1 MARNRAAIKL
11 EMTTSFMANESLA
24 GTYGFTV
31 GASFADE
38 FSIVSFENI
47 LFDLLSYFMFLLE
60 QIFDTHK
67 KEVDDIIE
75 AKMPH
80 RPSWYRSKAKA
91 FQYGFDLIEDSDKY
105 DNTGFTDDVV
115 EASKIIK
122 YSAVTQNG
130 GQLLIKIA
138 SENNGVLTPITA
150 PQKAAFDAYI
160 AEIADCG
167 VKYIVVNN
175 KPDILLLNMQIYIDS
190 LVLDDKGMSILKGN
204 YPVQDAI
211 LEYMKE
217 LPFNGELVLAHL
229 VDKIQQVEGV
239 RIPHI
244 VNAESQIIDNSS
256 NDYLPAQPINV
267 KTVPESGYFTIPN
280 FDNVSYV
287 VQGRLG

>member
-11 EMTTSFMANESLA
+11 EMTTAFMANENLA

-31 GASFADE
+31 GALFADE
-38 FSIVSFENI
+38 FSLVSFENI
-47 LFDLLSYFMFLLE
+47 VFDFLSYFMFLLE
-60 QIFDTHK
+60 QLFDTHK

-105 DNTGFTDDVV
+105 DNTGFTSDVI

-175 KPDILLLNMQIYIDS
+175 KPDILDLYMTVFIDP
-190 LVLDDKGMSILKGN
+190 LVLDQYGMSILEGN

-229 VDKIQQVEGV
+229 VDKLQQVEGV

-244 VNAESQIIDNSS
+244 VNALSQIIDMSTNE
-256 NDYLPAQPINV
+256 YLPKQPINV

-280 FDNVSYV
+280 FNNLSYV
-287 VQGRLG
+287 V

>member
-1 MARNRAAIKL
+1 MARTIQLIQKEMFDAIASNENL
-11 EMTTSFMANESLA
+11 AELNSTSKVSIYRLIVF
-24 GTYGFTV
+24 
-31 GASFADE
+31 
-38 FSIVSFENI
+38 IVSFSI
-47 LFDLLSYFMFLLE
+47 WLLE
-60 QIFDTHK
+60 NLFDTHK

-80 RPSWYRSKAKA
+80 RPSWYRSKSKA

-105 DNTGFTDDVV
+105 DNTGFTNDVI

-138 SENNGVLTPITA
+138 AENGGVLSPITA

-256 NDYLPAQPINV
+256 NDYLPPQPINV

-280 FDNVSYV
+280 FDNIRYV
-287 VQGRLG
+287 V

>member
-1 MARNRAAIKL
+1 
-11 EMTTSFMANESLA
+11 MANESLA

-287 VQGRLG
+287 V

>member
-217 LPFNGELVLAHL
+217 LPFNGELALAHL

-287 VQGRLG
+287 V

>member
-244 VNAESQIIDNSS
+244 VKAESQIIDNSS

-287 VQGRLG
+287 V

>member
-256 NDYLPAQPINV
+256 NDYLSAQPINV

-287 VQGRLG
+287 V

>member
-60 QIFDTHK
+60 QTFDTHK

-105 DNTGFTDDVV
+105 DNTGFTADVI

-138 SENNGVLTPITA
+138 AENGGVLSPITA

-256 NDYLPAQPINV
+256 NDYLPPQPINV

-280 FDNVSYV
+280 FDNIRYV
-287 VQGRLG
+287 V